1 MTTAHQSGSVASEC
15 EQGFMTDSHV
25 LGRQLHASN
34 RRRRLTSFA
43 LVAPLFIF
51 LIFSYGFPIGTMLW
65 QSVADK
71 EVGTAFPQTVA
82 ALASW
87 DGKSLP
93 DEKVFRLLAADIK
106 KARADETLAPAAR
119 RLNYDVS
126 GFREALFR
134 TARRPPP
141 ADTASV
147 KDFLIGIDPAWS
159 NLNYWG
165 AIRNAAG
172 PASLYYLLSAIDLR
186 TDPAGS
192 IVAKPEEAS
201 IFIDIFIRTFEMSLV
216 VTLLCVAL
224 GFPVAYLLASLP
236 ARLAY
241 PLLVLVLVPFWTS
254 LLVRTAAWVVLLQNR
269 GIVNHA
275 LVDLHILNEPTAL
288 IYNRLGA
295 YVAMTHIL
303 LPYFILPLYSVM
315 KGISPNYMRAAASL
329 GARPIRTFIKV
340 YLPQCAYGITAGCL
354 LVFTVAIGFYITP
367 ALVGGAADQMIS
379 YYIAFYTNT
388 AANWGLACALSVWL
402 LAATFILYVV
412 YSRLVARPII

>member
-1 MTTAHQSGSVASEC
+1 MTQVHILS
-15 EQGFMTDSHV
+15 
-25 LGRQLHASN
+25 RQLHQSN
-34 RRRRLTSFA
+34 RPRRLASLA
-43 LVAPLFIF
+43 LVLPLFVF
-51 LIFSYGFPIGTMLW
+51 LVFSYGFPIGTMLW
-65 QSVADK
+65 QSVSDK
-71 EVGTAFPQTVA
+71 EVGLALRDTLAS
-82 ALASW
+82 LASW
-87 DGKSLP
+87 DGRSLP
-93 DEKVFRLLAADIK
+93 DEITFRALASDIK

-126 GFREALFR
+126 GFREVLFR
-134 TARRPPP
+134 TARRLPP
-141 ADTASV
+141 ADTVST
-147 KDFLIGIDPAWS
+147 KDYLIKLDPAWG
-159 NLNYWG
+159 NLSYWG

-186 TDPAGS
+186 RDAAGS
-192 IVAKPEEAS
+192 IVAKPNDSA
-201 IFIDIFIRTFEMSLV
+201 IFIDIFIRTFAISLI
-216 VTLLCVAL
+216 VTLICVAL

-236 ARLAY
+236 PRMAY

-269 GIVNHA
+269 GIVNHV
-275 LVDLHILNEPTAL
+275 LIDLHILNEPASL
-288 IYNRLGA
+288 IYNRLGV

-315 KGISPNYMRAAASL
+315 KGISPNYMHAAASL
-329 GARPIRTFIKV
+329 GARPIRAFIKV
-340 YLPQCAYGITAGCL
+340 YLPQCASGITAGCL

-402 LAATFILYVV
+402 LVATFVLYFL
-412 YSRLVARPII
+412 YGRLVGGVAGSMT

>member
-1 MTTAHQSGSVASEC
+1 
-15 EQGFMTDSHV
+15 MTDTHV
-25 LGRQLHASN
+25 LSRQLHTSN
-34 RRRRLTSFA
+34 RSRRLVSLA
-43 LVAPLFIF
+43 LVLPLLVF

-65 QSVADK
+65 QSVSDK
-71 EVGTAFPQTVA
+71 EVGIALPETVA

-93 DEKVFRLLAADIK
+93 DEKAFRALAADIK

-126 GFREALFR
+126 GFREVLFR
-134 TARRPPP
+134 TARRLPP
-141 ADTASV
+141 ADTASA
-147 KDFLIGIDPAWS
+147 KDYLTKLDPAWS
-159 NLNYWG
+159 NLAYWG

-186 TDPAGS
+186 SGPTGS
-192 IVAKPEEAS
+192 IIAKPNDSA
-201 IFIDIFIRTFEMSLV
+201 IFIDIFIRTFEMSLI
-216 VTLLCVAL
+216 VTLLCVAF

-275 LVDLHILNEPTAL
+275 LVDLNILNEPTAL
-288 IYNRLGA
+288 IYNRLGV

-329 GARPIRTFIKV
+329 GARPIRAFVKV
-340 YLPQCAYGITAGCL
+340 YLPQCASGITAGCL

-402 LAATFILYVV
+402 LAATFVLYVV
-412 YSRLVARPII
+412 YGRLVSGVAGMKI

>member
-1 MTTAHQSGSVASEC
+1 
-15 EQGFMTDSHV
+15 MTDTHV
-25 LGRQLHASN
+25 LSRQLHNSN
-34 RRRRLTSFA
+34 RPRRLASLA
-43 LVAPLFIF
+43 LVMPLFTF
-51 LIFSYGFPIGTMLW
+51 LVFSYGFPIGTMLW
-65 QSVADK
+65 QSVSDK
-71 EVGTAFPQTVA
+71 EVGIALPDTVA

-87 DGKSLP
+87 DGKDVP
-93 DEKVFRLLAADIK
+93 DEKAFRALAADIK
-106 KARADETLAPAAR
+106 KARADEVLAPAAR

-126 GFREALFR
+126 GFRELLFR
-134 TARRPPP
+134 TARRLPPV
-141 ADTASV
+141 ATESV
-147 KDFLIGIDPAWS
+147 KDYLTKLDPAWS
-159 NLNYWG
+159 NLAYWG

-186 TDPAGS
+186 MGPTGS
-192 IVAKPEEAS
+192 ITTKPNDAS
-201 IFIDIFIRTFEMSLV
+201 IFIDIFVRTFEMSLI
-216 VTLLCVAL
+216 VTLLCVVL

-288 IYNRLGA
+288 IYNRLGV
-295 YVAMTHIL
+295 YIAMTHIL

-329 GARPIRTFIKV
+329 GATPIRSFIKV
-340 YLPQCAYGITAGCL
+340 YLPQCVSGITAGCL

-402 LAATFILYVV
+402 LMATFVLYVV
-412 YSRLVARPII
+412 YGRLVGGVAGPMA

>member
-1 MTTAHQSGSVASEC
+1 MTEVHILS
-15 EQGFMTDSHV
+15 
-25 LGRQLHASN
+25 RQLHRSN
-34 RRRRLTSFA
+34 RPRHLASFA
-43 LVAPLFIF
+43 LVLPLFAF
-51 LIFSYGFPIGTMLW
+51 LVFSYGFPIGTMLW
-65 QSVADK
+65 QAVSDK
-71 EVGTAFPQTVA
+71 EVGIALPNTVA

-87 DGKSLP
+87 DGKTLP
-93 DEKVFRLLAADIK
+93 DEKVFRALAADIK

-126 GFREALFR
+126 GFREVLFR

-141 ADTASV
+141 ANTASV
-147 KDFLIGIDPAWS
+147 KDYIIGIDSAWS
-159 NLNYWG
+159 NPNYWG

-186 TDPAGS
+186 TNPVGS
-192 IVAKPEEAS
+192 IIAKPNDSS
-201 IFIDIFIRTFEMSLV
+201 IFIDIFVRTFEMSLI
-216 VTLLCVAL
+216 VTLICVAL
-224 GFPVAYLLASLP
+224 GFPVAYLLTSLP

-275 LVDLHILNEPTAL
+275 LIDLHILSEPTAL
-288 IYNRLGA
+288 IYNRLGV

-329 GARPIRTFIKV
+329 GARPIRAFIKV
-340 YLPQCAYGITAGCL
+340 YLPQCASGITAGCL

-402 LAATFILYVV
+402 LLATFVLYFL
-412 YSRLVARPII
+412 YGRLVGGVAGPVT

>member
-1 MTTAHQSGSVASEC
+1 
-15 EQGFMTDSHV
+15 MTDTHV
-25 LGRQLHASN
+25 LSRRLHESN
-34 RRRRLTSFA
+34 RPRRLGSLA
-43 LVAPLFIF
+43 LVLPLIVF
-51 LIFSYGFPIGTMLW
+51 LIFSYGFPIGSMLW
-65 QSVADK
+65 QSVSDK
-71 EVGTAFPQTVA
+71 EVSLALPETVA
-82 ALASW
+82 ALGSW
-87 DGKSLP
+87 NGTTAP
-93 DEKVFRLLAADIK
+93 DEQVFRALASDIK
-106 KARADETLAPAAR
+106 TARANETLAPAAR

-126 GFREALFR
+126 GFREILFR
-134 TARRPPP
+134 TARRLPP

-147 KDFLIGIDPAWS
+147 KDYLINIDPAWKDP
-159 NLNYWG
+159 NYWG

-172 PASLYYLLSAIDLR
+172 PATLYYLLSAIDLKK
-186 TDPAGS
+186 TPTGS
-192 IVAKPEEAS
+192 IVAKPNDSS
-201 IFIDIFIRTFEMSLV
+201 IFIDIFVRTFGMSLI
-216 VTLLCVAL
+216 VTLICAAL

-236 ARLAY
+236 TRLAY

-275 LVDLHILNEPTAL
+275 LVDLHILNEPATL
-288 IYNRLGA
+288 IYNRLGV

-329 GARPIRTFIKV
+329 GARPIRAFIKV
-340 YLPQCAYGITAGCL
+340 YLPQCASGITAGCL
-354 LVFTVAIGFYITP
+354 LVFTVSIGFYITP

-402 LAATFILYVV
+402 LMATFILYVV
-412 YSRLVARPII
+412 YGKLVGGAAAPVT